1 MTAIRKIYM
10 KYLDNTFY
18 LFEVAVL
25 YNVYYKSS
33 SMLKFGWY
41 MDGTFRFSP
50 WTCS

>member
-25 YNVYYKSS
+25 YNVLFDLFSEYKNHVHDS
-33 SMLKFGWY
+33 
-41 MDGTFRFSP
+41 T
-50 WTCS
+50 